1 MRSRRTTAVAAAVL
15 TCAVGLAQTAAADDE
30 QQADHDA
37 TVNFGAPQPQV
48 APVNVVVPAEVT
60 IVKGGTVT
68 WVVNGSNHGISIYKV
83 ANHTTREDISQDLCQ
98 GGPAVCNAAAG
109 TANQQYIV
117 TDHNG
122 DIVIDSGTNPP
133 LNRLNDQD
141 HVLLG
146 ADGPVF
152 LTGTT
157 AANSL
162 SNTIQYRF
170 TKTGRYLVM
179 CMNRGHAI
187 NDWMFGFVNVVGDD
201 EN

>member
-1 MRSRRTTAVAAAVL
+1 MRSRRTLIVAAAVL
-15 TCAVGLAQTAAADDE
+15 TCAGGFAQAADDE
-30 QQADHDA
+30 QEAVHDA

-48 APVNVVVPAEVT
+48 APANVVVPADVT

-68 WVVNGSNHGISIYKV
+68 WVVNGSAHGISIYKV
-83 ANHTTREDISQDLCQ
+83 ANHTTREDISRGLCQ
-98 GGPAVCNAAAG
+98 GGPAVCNAASG
-109 TANQQYIV
+109 TANLQYIV

-133 LNRLNDQD
+133 LKRMNDQD

-157 AANSL
+157 ATNPA
-162 SNTIQYRF
+162 SNTVQYRF
-170 TKTGRYLVM
+170 TKAGRYLVM
-179 CMNRGHAI
+179 CMNRSHAI
-187 NDWMFGFVNVVGDD
+187 NDWMFGFVTVVGDD
-201 EN
+201 ES